1 MIRHRGLTKAHADIH
16 RAAVK
21 KMKTPPCLLWYTVK
35 PSLYTVYK
43 AKLKTYMKNVAEPT
57 FFFRYPL
64 TYELK
69 KQ

>member
-1 MIRHRGLTKAHADIH
+1 MISLNKTKGHAKIH
-16 RAAVK
+16 RDALK
-21 KMKTPPCLLWYTVK
+21 RMKTPPCLLWYTVK

-43 AKLKTYMKNVAEPT
+43 TKLKMFMKNVAEPT